1 MTPQGDFEP
10 LVQDKVTVRT
20 TAEGI
25 TWCLSTLKGAGGGTR
40 GPGMV
45 GLRSGSSRP
54 GRGYKLDP
62 CSPSCLHLALMPEL
76 AAPSKA
82 GKGELVKGKCLP
94 FAPLGG
100 AISSTRK
107 EFPCQVFIPKPHS
120 DNGVFRSH
128 SNLLQASHK
137 QSFALFF
144 SISSLPQ
151 LQNNSRGPF
160 SELPLPTP
168 GTSSPPFGICLISL
182 SLVEEAV
189 QVQRSADRDPG
200 SHNWAGA
207 DAPRLCCPPPT
218 YMLQKL

>member
-1 MTPQGDFEP
+1 M
-10 LVQDKVTVRT
+10 
-20 TAEGI
+20 
-25 TWCLSTLKGAGGGTR
+25 R
-40 GPGMV
+40 GPGTV

-82 GKGELVKGKCLP
+82 GEGELVKGKCLP

-128 SNLLQASHK
+128 SNLLQASTSK
-137 QSFALFF
+137 ALLSF
-144 SISSLPQ
+144 SPSL
-151 LQNNSRGPF
+151 LS
-160 SELPLPTP
+160 PTFK
-168 GTSSPPFGICLISL
+168 TMAEAHFLSSPSPP
-182 SLVEEAV
+182 LVLLNHLLASV
-189 QVQRSADRDPG
+189 LPA
-200 SHNWAGA
+200 
-207 DAPRLCCPPPT
+207 CP
-218 YMLQKL
+218 L